1 MQLAGNGIALKYDE
15 KKSVGEVKLNG
26 VGEDISQGEFKQKG
40 FYDLLAVGDELIPLQ
55 KIEAPPQPEDRKA
68 KKKGAESVPVAVE
81 KRKSV
86 LYELIQSI
94 R

>member
-1 MQLAGNGIALKYDE
+1 M
-15 KKSVGEVKLNG
+15 
-26 VGEDISQGEFKQKG
+26 
-40 FYDLLAVGDELIPLQ
+40 LAVGDELIPLQ

-68 KKKGAESVPVAVE
+68 KKKGAESAPVAVE